1 MIKQSKSD
9 SQQGHSRKEIFD
21 ALDLTVHRTADMPK
35 EMRQR
40 ILDTLPTTEEI
51 AADKWNDEL

>member
-1 MIKQSKSD
+1 MIKKSKSD

-35 EMRQR
+35 EVRQR

-51 AADKWNDEL
+51 AANKWNDEL